1 MIIFFTLLQNFV
13 EQNPHWETN
22 WLKDRETA
30 YTRCL
35 KQKTNINVQPP
46 ESATGVSER
55 SKNRKN
61 NKHSFLEGSTRDK
74 KRKKKSKK
82 RKKNSSAS
90 SSSSSS
96 SSSNS
101 SSEDEEGK
109 AKSIRVAMRNK
120 MRMQAQLILNEEIG
134 GKLEALGKLVEERS
148 RKIDDEKQ
156 ADTTT
161 EDNIINQWMTVNPQN
176 DKQIFDNLKGRLKQ
190 RQKADEGKAM
200 EAAIEQRRKE
210 REREERELKELRER
224 EQREIEQK
232 MRNEEREREH
242 EERERKENFRRKH
255 HSESRSPESFS
266 RRRSRSRSSN
276 RRHYRSGP
284 RSPDSYH
291 EDRKNDSYLQEREFK
306 PRPKK
311 IYEEEKEE
319 LTFDKNKTQTSFSS
333 SSNNSRKLPFIGRMP
348 LFKKKPESS
357 VDGEKHHSGNK
368 KRLDYQIR
376 LSKFESG
383 ITARAFIPEPGVA
396 HITKL
401 ATPPSPKLSAEN
413 PPPPPQ
419 IIPEP
424 PQISESP
431 PPPPMINRIVA
442 AVDETSVQDMELDEA
457 VAPIP
462 PGVPPSE
469 AKPIVRPAGNHLPRD
484 FQEALSI
491 IYPTEQHPD
500 YLAMQQDPNLMMQ
513 YQYQYQMMYSGMQ
526 MYDYANNHTDN
537 SVPTC
542 ESKENEVKVDEKEL
556 EPPPPPEID
565 DKEDLAMLG
574 IDEEDITAQNF

>member
-1 MIIFFTLLQNFV
+1 M
-13 EQNPHWETN
+13 
-22 WLKDRETA
+22 KDRETA

-35 KQKTNINVQPP
+35 KQKTDLSVQPP
-46 ESATGVSER
+46 ESATAGVSER

-61 NKHSFLEGSTRDK
+61 NKHGFLEGSSKDK
-74 KRKKKSKK
+74 RRKKKSKK

-101 SSEDEEGK
+101 SSEDDK

-156 ADTTT
+156 SDTTN

-210 REREERELKELRER
+210 REREERELRELRER

-232 MRNEEREREH
+232 MRNEEGREREH
-242 EERERKENFRRKH
+242 EERERKENYRRKH
-255 HSESRSPESFS
+255 RSESRSPESYN

-291 EDRKNDSYLQEREFK
+291 EERKNDPYLQEREFK

-311 IYEEEKEE
+311 IHEEEREE
-319 LTFDKNKTQTSFSS
+319 STFDKHKTRTSVSS
-333 SSNNSRKLPFIGRMP
+333 SSSNSRKLPFIGRMP

-383 ITARAFIPEPGVA
+383 TTARAFIPEPGVV

-401 ATPPSPKLSAEN
+401 ATPLSPNLKLSAEN

-431 PPPPMINRIVA
+431 PPPPMINNTIT

-500 YLAMQQDPNLMMQ
+500 YLAMQQDPNLMLQ

-537 SVPTC
+537 PAPPTS
-542 ESKENEVKVDEKEL
+542 ESKENEIKVNEEEL
-556 EPPPPPEID
+556 KPPPPPEID